1 MTDTRDLASLLATT
15 SPTASTG
22 VSTPTELGF
31 HQGRVLDW
39 DAAAGTNRVE
49 VGGNVMVNLAGIV
62 SSDNLVLHS
71 GDLIGI
77 LRFRSTYFILG
88 RISARPAFSGFVIPV
103 PMTSSFESNRVS
115 GTAGSVQQQLRLDAS
130 QLFGSDKQIYEG
142 RLCASSG
149 RVRIDGVW
157 GNLSGTQ
164 SVTYNLK
171 VGGATVGTWVTTN
184 QLLVGPPPNLATFD
198 VSNRVGQPFVKIEI
212 TAQSTVNNADQ
223 IACHLLGLYQ

>member
-1 MTDTRDLASLLATT
+1 MTDPRDLASLLATT

-22 VSTPTELGF
+22 VAMPTELGF
-31 HQGRVLDW
+31 HQARVLDW

-49 VGGNVMVNLAGIV
+49 VGGKVLVNVAGIV
-62 SSDNLVLHS
+62 SSDNLVLHA

-88 RISARPAFSGFVIPV
+88 RISTRPAFSGFVIPV
-103 PMTSSFESNRVS
+103 PMTPSFESNRVS
-115 GTAGSVQQQLRLDAS
+115 GTAGSAQQTLRLDAS
-130 QLFGSDKQIYEG
+130 QLITEKQLYEG

-149 RVRIDGVW
+149 RVRIDGIW

-171 VGGATVGTWVTTN
+171 VGGSTVGTWVTTN

-212 TAQSTVNNADQ
+212 TAQSSVNNADQ

>member
-1 MTDTRDLASLLATT
+1 VTNVEDLATLIESSSPFASNGTT
-15 SPTASTG
+15 RVP
-22 VSTPTELGF
+22 ELGF

-49 VGGNVMVNLAGIV
+49 VATTVMVNLPGIV
-62 SSDNLVLHS
+62 SSDNLVLHP
-71 GDLIGI
+71 GDLVGI

-103 PMTSSFESNRVS
+103 PMTPSFESNRVS
-115 GTAGSVQQQLRLDAS
+115 GTAGTVQQQLRLNAS
-130 QLFGSDKQIYEG
+130 QLFGSEKQIYEG

-149 RVRIDGVW
+149 RIRVDGIW

-171 VGGATVGTWVTTN
+171 VGGSTVGTWVTTN